1 MRLRPPG
8 GLRLDRFE
16 ESLLAGGV
24 VAAAPVAPA
33 LSGAPARDHLDGAGR
48 AGGRHEVAL
57 GREPVERARLFR
69 HQRGD
74 LPGKVGAIDQPD
86 ALAAGEVAR
95 FLRELARGHDHAFA
109 DIVRRHR
116 AAQRAHRLDAD
127 AVRGPRPAL
136 HEDAGVPGALLVQVD
151 GDAAGARAGKVRP
164 KPDLLEIGRA
174 KLLEAP
180 PLEPLQE
187 LRRALGVVELRA
199 PGVRAEEAPG
209 DAAERGAGGG
219 GGFRG
224 EGERMRERRERAEGD
239 REQQVSWRHRRY

>member
-1 MRLRPPG
+1 M
-8 GLRLDRFE
+8 
-16 ESLLAGGV
+16 
-24 VAAAPVAPA
+24 
-33 LSGAPARDHLDGAGR
+33 
-48 AGGRHEVAL
+48 
-57 GREPVERARLFR
+57 
-69 HQRGD
+69 
-74 LPGKVGAIDQPD
+74 
-86 ALAAGEVAR
+86 
-95 FLRELARGHDHAFA
+95 
-109 DIVRRHR
+109 
-116 AAQRAHRLDAD
+116 
-127 AVRGPRPAL
+127 
-136 HEDAGVPGALLVQVD
+136 PGALLVQVD

-224 EGERMRERRERAEGD
+224 EGERMRERASVPRAIESSRFLGGIADTNPGTKREGA
-239 REQQVSWRHRRY
+239 